1 MTRRRIALWSAVA
14 FTAQAVVV
22 HLGLLDG
29 LDLIVRNWARP
40 HDVWGAAQLRADLV
54 VEGLRPAVV
63 AVLLATFTLAYSAK
77 HRSLRPAAFVGS
89 VGVVT
94 VGLTVASKVMVGRL
108 NTHGVPGSNGG
119 SFPSGHIIGV
129 VVCLGLVVLVLKPH
143 VGWSIWLIPALVGG
157 LMGASL
163 LLQAA
168 HWFTDLLGGVL
179 LAVTILAAASGWTDW
194 MHNRSKNDHESATF
208 GQRNETLLT
217 SVGEAPTSIARLN
230 NAVPDSALARC
241 YDPGRGTFILRS
253 CGGL

>member
-14 FTAQAVVV
+14 FTALAVEV
-22 HLGLLDG
+22 HLGL
-29 LDLIVRNWARP
+29 
-40 HDVWGAAQLRADLV
+40 
-54 VEGLRPAVV
+54 
-63 AVLLATFTLAYSAK
+63 F
-77 HRSLRPAAFVGS
+77 
-89 VGVVT
+89 
-94 VGLTVASKVMVGRL
+94 
-108 NTHGVPGSNGG
+108 
-119 SFPSGHIIGV
+119 
-129 VVCLGLVVLVLKPH
+129 
-143 VGWSIWLIPALVGG
+143 VGG

-217 SVGEAPTSIARLN
+217 SVGEAPTSIARLK

>member
-1 MTRRRIALWSAVA
+1 MTRGRIALWSAVA
-14 FTAQAVVV
+14 FTALAVEV
-22 HLGLLDG
+22 HLGL
-29 LDLIVRNWARP
+29 
-40 HDVWGAAQLRADLV
+40 
-54 VEGLRPAVV
+54 
-63 AVLLATFTLAYSAK
+63 F
-77 HRSLRPAAFVGS
+77 
-89 VGVVT
+89 
-94 VGLTVASKVMVGRL
+94 
-108 NTHGVPGSNGG
+108 
-119 SFPSGHIIGV
+119 
-129 VVCLGLVVLVLKPH
+129 
-143 VGWSIWLIPALVGG
+143 VGG

-179 LAVTILAAASGWTDW
+179 LAAAVLAVASGCTDW

-217 SVGEAPTSIARLN
+217 SVGEAPTSIARLK